1 MSNST
6 RSPTRRSRATSMTRD
21 ASTPTA
27 TTSYMGPDL
36 SGRGNLS
43 LETLA
48 NSSRPTTIR
57 VPSSAPP
64 PSIDSYLEPLSSSA
78 PASLFAST
86 EASSYTAPP
95 LPDATLP
102 SFTPDIATPAPSS
115 ASFPSPTPTE
125 VSSRSTPPTPPSTTR
140 RFVKPLR
147 PGPFPVPVLTEE
159 ERAARR
165 AFRKTGRSKEYDL
178 PCERTK
184 MNMRRR
190 AWDEMQKVS
199 EAVPSSSPADFS

>member
-1 MSNST
+1 MSIST

-36 SGRGNLS
+36 SGHGNLS

-48 NSSRPTTIR
+48 SSSRPTTIR
-57 VPSSAPP
+57 LPSSAPP
-64 PSIDSYLEPLSSSA
+64 PSTDIYLEPL
-78 PASLFAST
+78 PT
-86 EASSYTAPP
+86 EASVSRLDPTSASSYAVPP
-95 LPDATLP
+95 LPDATSP
-102 SFTPDIATPAPSS
+102 SFMPDIATPAPSS
-115 ASFPSPTPTE
+115 ASFPSPTPSE

-147 PGPFPVPVLTEE
+147 PGPFPVPILTEE

-165 AFRKTGRSKEYDL
+165 AFRRTGRSKEYDL
-178 PCERTK
+178 PCEMTK